1 MRFYNYNRCKCQK
14 ALVLL
19 AFLIFALFT
28 LAIFI
33 EVWLENY
40 LIEVFED
47 KAKQKIIEVT
57 NQAILQILQLQ
68 KIKYDD
74 VVKVERGEKA
84 PSFIKIDTIVLNKEA
99 ADLILLINQKTK
111 NLTPLKVEFRLGYIF
126 NNIFFNQFGPLLKGN
141 VIYISAVS
149 YDWQSEFNSAGINQ
163 TVHRIY
169 LKLKFEGHFLFLR
182 VKRKLTLLQRI
193 PIAENIYIGEV
204 PKVYIGK

>member
-1 MRFYNYNRCKCQK
+1 MRFYNYNRRRCQK

-33 EVWLENY
+33 EIWLENY
-40 LIEVFED
+40 LIEAFEYR
-47 KAKQKIIEVT
+47 AKQKIVEVT
-57 NQAILQILQLQ
+57 NQAVLQVLQQQ

-74 VVKVERGEKA
+74 VVKVEKGEK
-84 PSFIKIDTIVLNKEA
+84 PSLIKIDTVVLNKEA
-99 ADLILLINQKTK
+99 ANLILLINQKAKT
-111 NLTPLKVEFRLGYIF
+111 LTPVEVEFRLGYIF
-126 NNIFFNQFGPLLKGN
+126 NNIFFNQFGPVLRGN
-141 VIYISAVS
+141 IMYISAVS
-149 YDWQSEFNSAGINQ
+149 YNWQSDFNSAGINQ

-169 LKLKFEGHFLFLR
+169 LNLKFEGHFLFLR
-182 VKRKLTLLQRI
+182 TKRKVTLLQRI

>member
-1 MRFYNYNRCKCQK
+1 MRFYNYNRRRCQK

-28 LAIFI
+28 LSIFI
-33 EVWLENY
+33 EIWLENY
-40 LIEVFED
+40 LIEAFEN
-47 KAKQKIIEVT
+47 KAKQKIVEVT
-57 NQAILQILQLQ
+57 NQAVLQVLQQQ

-74 VVKVERGEKA
+74 VVKVEKGEK
-84 PSFIKIDTIVLNKEA
+84 PSLIKIDTIVLNKEA
-99 ADLILLINQKTK
+99 ANLILLINQKAKT
-111 NLTPLKVEFRLGYIF
+111 LTPVEVEFRLGYIF
-126 NNIFFNQFGPLLKGN
+126 NNIFFNQFGPLLRGN

-149 YDWQSEFNSAGINQ
+149 YNWQSDFNSAGINQ

-169 LKLKFEGHFLFLR
+169 LNLKFEGHFLFLR
-182 VKRKLTLLQRI
+182 TKRKVTLLQRI

>member
-1 MRFYNYNRCKCQK
+1 MRFYNYNRRRCQK

-40 LIEVFED
+40 LIEAFED

-57 NQAILQILQLQ
+57 NQAVLQVLQQQ

-74 VVKVERGEKA
+74 VVKVEKGEN
-84 PSFIKIDTIVLNKEA
+84 SSLIKIDTVVLNREA
-99 ADLILLINQKTK
+99 ANLILVINQKVK
-111 NLTPLKVEFRLGYIF
+111 MLTPLQVEFRMGNIF
-126 NNIFFNQFGPLLKGN
+126 NNMFFNQFGPLLRGN
-141 VIYISAVS
+141 VMYISAVS
-149 YDWQSEFNSAGINQ
+149 YNWQSDFNSAGINQ

-169 LKLKFEGHFLFLR
+169 LNLKFEGHFLFLR
-182 VKRKLTLLQRI
+182 AKRKVTLLQRI

>member
-1 MRFYNYNRCKCQK
+1 MRFYNYNRRRCQK

-40 LIEVFED
+40 LIEAFED
-47 KAKQKIIEVT
+47 RAKQKIVEVT
-57 NQAILQILQLQ
+57 NQAVLQILQQQ

-74 VVKVERGEKA
+74 VVKIEKGEK
-84 PSFIKIDTIVLNKEA
+84 SSLIKIDTVVLNKEA
-99 ADLILLINQKTK
+99 ANLILVINQKVK
-111 NLTPLKVEFRLGYIF
+111 MLTPLEVEFRLGYVF
-126 NNIFFNQFGPLLKGN
+126 NNIFFNQFGPLLRGN

-149 YDWQSEFNSAGINQ
+149 YNWQSDFNSAGINQ

-169 LKLKFEGHFLFLR
+169 LNLKFEGHFLFLR
-182 VKRKLTLLQRI
+182 TKRKVTLLQRI